1 MNLFILYFESANYC
15 GYGHHAVVRA
25 QDEQEACDKAAPFM
39 EEYFQE
45 QDEDQYIEE
54 NGDADDVIWA
64 NMVSCEPLDKNHES
78 WQYVVKPDQASFY
91 EFVDVTQEE
100 LQQL

>member
-25 QDEQEACDKAAPFM
+25 SDHEDAAAKAWPIM

-54 NGDADDVIWA
+54 NGNPDGVMWA
-64 NMVSCEPLDKNHES
+64 TLIRSEVLDKNHED
-78 WQYVVKPDQASFY
+78 WEFVVKPGQAQFY

-100 LQQL
+100 LQQM